1 MTIFWIVTAIMLL
14 VALAGLAWPLLRKSV
29 GDGIDRNQQNL
40 EIAKERLSELEAENN
55 AAEISDEEFQQ
66 VKTEVEKTLAD
77 ELQSEDSEQ
86 KSSATAGALGVAAIG
101 VLLPVL
107 TLGLYFAIGS
117 PQLINGA
124 TAQQQVESGH
134 GEGAQQQSVEQMVTS
149 LAERLKQEPENAEGW
164 FLLGR
169 SLMSMGKYAEAVK
182 AFEVVDKLQPDNPP
196 VMLALAN
203 AVAMA
208 QDGKIG
214 GRPEQLVNRALELDP
229 TSTTALWLAGI
240 AAEERGDYKLALQ
253 HWGKAEPTLKPA
265 DQQELRARMQ
275 AAATRAGVKLEFA
288 QPQSQ
293 PPPLPKIASQAQ
305 PQPQPQPQP
314 QAQSQTQ
321 ASGKAAAIKV
331 KVSLDPALAGK
342 LSPEDTV
349 FVFAKALNG
358 PPMPLAASRHKVK
371 ELPLEV
377 TLDDSMAMTPQAKLS
392 SADQVTISAKISAS
406 GNATP
411 QGGDYLSETVTVGS
425 DTQEEV
431 TLVISQG
438 R

>member
-1 MTIFWIVTAIMLL
+1 MLL
-14 VALAGLAWPLLRKSV
+14 VALAGLAWPLLRKPG

-40 EIAKERLSELEAENN
+40 EIARERLSELEAENR

-77 ELQSEDSEQ
+77 ELQSEGSEQ
-86 KSSATAGALGVAAIG
+86 KSSATSGALGIAAIG

-117 PQLINGA
+117 PRLINGA
-124 TAQQQVESGH
+124 TAQQQAESGH
-134 GEGAQQQSVEQMVTS
+134 GEDGGQQSVEQMVQN

-169 SLMSMGKYAEAVK
+169 SLMSMGKYSDAVK

-208 QDGKIG
+208 QNGKIG
-214 GRPEQLVNRALELDP
+214 GRPEHLVNRALELDP

-253 HWGKAEPTLKPA
+253 HWGKAEPTLKPS

-275 AAATRAGVKLEFA
+275 AAATKAGVKLDFA
-288 QPQSQ
+288 QPQMQ
-293 PPPLPKIASQAQ
+293 PPPLPQIASQAQ
-305 PQPQPQPQP
+305 PQPRAQPRSQPP
-314 QAQSQTQ
+314 GT
-321 ASGKAAAIKV
+321 AAIKV
-331 KVSLDPALAGK
+331 RVSLDPALAGK

-377 TLDDSMAMTPQAKLS
+377 ILDDSMAMTPQSRLS
-392 SADQVTISAKISAS
+392 SAEQVTISAKISAS

-411 QGGDYLSETVTVGS
+411 QGSDFISAAVTVSS
-425 DTQEEV
+425 DTKEEV

>member
-1 MTIFWIVTAIMLL
+1 MTTFWIVTAIMLL
-14 VALAGLAWPLLRKSV
+14 VALAGLAWPLLRKTGS
-29 GDGIDRNQQNL
+29 DGIDRNQQNL
-40 EIAKERLSELEAENN
+40 EIARERLSELEAENK

-77 ELQSEDSEQ
+77 ELQSEGLEQ
-86 KSSATAGALGVAAIG
+86 KSSATAGALGLAAIG

-124 TAQQQVESGH
+124 TALQQAAGGH
-134 GEGAQQQSVEQMVTS
+134 GEGGAGQQSVEQMVQS

-169 SLMSMGKYAEAVK
+169 SLMSMGKYDDAVK

-203 AVAMA
+203 AAAMA
-208 QDGKIG
+208 QNGKIG
-214 GRPEQLVNRALELDP
+214 GRPEELVNRALALDP

-240 AAEERGDYKLALQ
+240 AAEERGDYKLALE

-265 DQQELRARMQ
+265 DRQELRARMQ
-275 AAATRAGVKLEFA
+275 VAADKAGVKLDFEQPQTQPQPLPQI

-293 PPPLPKIASQAQ
+293 AP
-305 PQPQPQPQP
+305 
-314 QAQSQTQ
+314 
-321 ASGKAAAIKV
+321 GKAAIKV
-331 KVSLDPALAGK
+331 RVSLDPALAGK
-342 LSPEDTV
+342 LSGEDTV

-377 TLDDSMAMTPQAKLS
+377 ILDDSMAMTPQSKLS
-392 SADQVTISAKISAS
+392 SADRVTISAKISAS
-406 GNATP
+406 GTASP
-411 QGGDYLSETVTVGS
+411 QGSDYVSETATVSS
-425 DTQEEV
+425 DSKDEV
-431 TLVISQG
+431 TLVISQS

>member
-1 MTIFWIVTAIMLL
+1 MTTFWIVTAIMLL
-14 VALAGLAWPLLRKSV
+14 VALAGLAWPLLRKTA
-29 GDGIDRNQQNL
+29 GDDIDRNQQNL
-40 EIAKERLSELEAENN
+40 EIARERLSELEAENR

-77 ELQSEDSEQ
+77 ELQNENPETQ
-86 KSSATAGALGVAAIG
+86 SSATAGALGVAAIG

-124 TAQQQVESGH
+124 TAQQQLASGH
-134 GEGAQQQSVEQMVTS
+134 GEGAQQQSVEQMVQS

-169 SLMSMGKYAEAVK
+169 SLMNMGKYGEAVK

-208 QDGKIG
+208 QNGKIG
-214 GRPEQLVNRALELDP
+214 GRPEHLVNRALELDP

-275 AAATRAGVKLEFA
+275 AAATKAGVKLEFE
-288 QPQSQ
+288 QPQKQ
-293 PPPLPKIASQAQ
+293 PAPLPTIQSQAQ
-305 PQPQPQPQP
+305 PQPQAQP
-314 QAQSQTQ
+314 QAP
-321 ASGKAAAIKV
+321 GKAAIRV
-331 KVSLDPALAGK
+331 RVSLDPVLAGK
-342 LSPEDTV
+342 ISGEDTV

-377 TLDDSMAMTPQAKLS
+377 ILDDSMAMMPQAKLS
-392 SADQVTISAKISAS
+392 SAEQVTISAKISAS

-411 QGGDYLSETVTVGS
+411 QGSDYLSETVTVGS
-425 DTQEEV
+425 DTQEAV

>member
-14 VALAGLAWPLLRKSV
+14 VALAGLAWPLLRKTA

-40 EIAKERLSELEAENN
+40 EIARERLSELEAENR

-77 ELQSEDSEQ
+77 ELQSEVSEQ

-124 TAQQQVESGH
+124 TAQQQAASGH
-134 GEGAQQQSVEQMVTS
+134 GEGTEQQSVEQMVQS

-169 SLMSMGKYAEAVK
+169 SLMSMAKYSDAVK
-182 AFEVVDKLQPDNPP
+182 AFEVVDKLQPDTPP

-203 AVAMA
+203 AAAMA

-214 GRPEQLVNRALELDP
+214 GRPEQLVSRALELDP

-275 AAATRAGVKLEFA
+275 AAATKAGVKLEFE
-288 QPQSQ
+288 QPQMQ
-293 PPPLPKIASQAQ
+293 PPPLPQIESQAQ
-305 PQPQPQPQP
+305 PQSPTP
-314 QAQSQTQ
+314 
-321 ASGKAAAIKV
+321 GNVAIRV
-331 KVSLDPALAGK
+331 KVSLDPELAGT

-349 FVFAKALNG
+349 FVFAKAVNG

-377 TLDDSMAMTPQAKLS
+377 TLDDSMAMTPQSKLS
-392 SADQVTISAKISAS
+392 SAEQVSISAKISVS

-411 QGGDYLSETVTVGS
+411 QGSDFISEVVAVSTTTDEPV
-425 DTQEEV
+425 E
-431 TLVISQG
+431 LLISKS

>member
-1 MTIFWIVTAIMLL
+1 MTTFWIVTALMLL
-14 VALAGLAWPLLRKSV
+14 AALAGLAWPLLRKTSGV
-29 GDGIDRNQQNL
+29 GIDRNQQNL
-40 EIAKERLSELEAENN
+40 EIARERLSELEAENK

-77 ELQSEDSEQ
+77 ELQSEGTEQ

-124 TAQQQVESGH
+124 TAQQQAASGH
-134 GEGAQQQSVEQMVTS
+134 GEAEGQQSVEQMVQS

-169 SLMSMGKYAEAVK
+169 SLMSMGKYGDAVK

-208 QDGKIG
+208 QNGKIG
-214 GRPEQLVNRALELDP
+214 GRPEHLVNRALELDP

-240 AAEERGDYKLALQ
+240 AAEERGDYKLALL

-265 DQQELRARMQ
+265 DQQELRSRMQ
-275 AAATRAGVKLEFA
+275 AAATKAGVKLEFA
-288 QPQSQ
+288 QSQ
-293 PPPLPKIASQAQ
+293 MQPAPLPQIASPQAQ
-305 PQPQPQPQP
+305 PQSQSQPQTP
-314 QAQSQTQ
+314 A
-321 ASGKAAAIKV
+321 KVAIRV
-331 KVSLDPALAGK
+331 KVSLDPVLTGVFSA
-342 LSPEDTV
+342 EDTV
-349 FVFAKALNG
+349 FVFAKAANG
-358 PPMPLAASRHKVK
+358 SPMPLAASRHKVK

-392 SADQVTISAKISAS
+392 SAGQVTISAKISAS
-406 GNATP
+406 GTATP
-411 QGGDYLSETVTVGS
+411 QGSDFISETVTVSSG
-425 DTQEEV
+425 TKEEV
-431 TLVISQG
+431 TLVISDA

>member
-1 MTIFWIVTAIMLL
+1 MTTFWIVTAIMLL
-14 VALAGLAWPLLRKSV
+14 LALAGLAWPLLRKTSGV
-29 GDGIDRNQQNL
+29 GIDRNQQNL
-40 EIAKERLSELEAENN
+40 EIARERLSELEAENK

-77 ELQSEDSEQ
+77 ELQSEGTEQ

-124 TAQQQVESGH
+124 TAQQQVASGH
-134 GEGAQQQSVEQMVTS
+134 GEVEGQQSVEQMVQS

-169 SLMSMGKYAEAVK
+169 SLMSMGKYGDAVK

-214 GRPEQLVNRALELDP
+214 GRPEHLVNRALELDP

-240 AAEERGDYKLALQ
+240 AAEERGDYKLALL

-275 AAATRAGVKLEFA
+275 AAATKAGVKLEFEQPQMQPQPLPQITSQE

-293 PPPLPKIASQAQ
+293 PQ
-305 PQPQPQPQP
+305 PQ
-314 QAQSQTQ
+314 T
-321 ASGKAAAIKV
+321 SGTAAIKV
-331 KVSLDPALAGK
+331 KVSLDPSLAGK

-349 FVFAKALNG
+349 FVFAKAVNG

-377 TLDDSMAMTPQAKLS
+377 ILDDSMAMTPQSKLS
-392 SADQVTISAKISAS
+392 SADQVNISAKISAS

-411 QGGDYLSETVTVGS
+411 QGSDFVSSAVTVSS
-425 DTQEEV
+425 DTKEEV

>member
-1 MTIFWIVTAIMLL
+1 MTIFWIITASMLL
-14 VALAGLAWPLLRKSV
+14 AALAGLAWPLLRKPAGV
-29 GDGIDRNQQNL
+29 GIDRNQQN
-40 EIAKERLSELEAENN
+40 IAIARERLSALEADNK
-55 AAEISDEEFQQ
+55 AAEISDEEYQQ

-77 ELQSEDSEQ
+77 ELQSEGAEQ

-124 TAQQQVESGH
+124 TAQQSADSGH
-134 GEGAQQQSVEQMVTS
+134 DGAGQQSVEQMVQS

-169 SLMSMGKYAEAVK
+169 SLMSMGKYGDAAK

-208 QDGKIG
+208 QNGKIG

-240 AAEERGDYKLALQ
+240 AAEERGDYKLALV

-275 AAATRAGVKLEFA
+275 AAATKAGVKLEFA
-288 QPQSQ
+288 QPQVQPAPLPRIASQ
-293 PPPLPKIASQAQ
+293 PQPQAQ
-305 PQPQPQPQP
+305 PQPQPQS
-314 QAQSQTQ
+314 QAPGT
-321 ASGKAAAIKV
+321 AAIKV
-331 KVSLDPALAGK
+331 RVSLDPALAGK

-349 FVFAKALNG
+349 FVFAKAVNG
-358 PPMPLAASRHKVK
+358 PPMP
-371 ELPLEV
+371 
-377 TLDDSMAMTPQAKLS
+377 
-392 SADQVTISAKISAS
+392 
-406 GNATP
+406 
-411 QGGDYLSETVTVGS
+411 
-425 DTQEEV
+425 
-431 TLVISQG
+431 
-438 R
+438 

>member
-1 MTIFWIVTAIMLL
+1 MTTFWIVTALMLL
-14 VALAGLAWPLLRKSV
+14 AALAGLAWPLLRKTSGV
-29 GDGIDRNQQNL
+29 GIDRNQQNL
-40 EIAKERLSELEAENN
+40 EIARERLSELEAENK

-77 ELQSEDSEQ
+77 ELQSEGSEQ

-124 TAQQQVESGH
+124 TAQQQVASGH
-134 GEGAQQQSVEQMVTS
+134 GEAAGQQSVEQMVQS

-169 SLMSMGKYAEAVK
+169 SLMSMSKYGDAAK

-208 QDGKIG
+208 QNGKIG
-214 GRPEQLVNRALELDP
+214 GRPEHLVNRALALDP

-240 AAEERGDYKLALQ
+240 AAEERGDYKLALE
-253 HWGKAEPTLKPA
+253 HWSKAEPTLKPA

-275 AAATRAGVKLEFA
+275 AAATKAGVKLEFA
-288 QPQSQ
+288 QPQQ
-293 PPPLPKIASQAQ
+293 PKPLPQIAAQVSPQTQ
-305 PQPQPQPQP
+305 PQPEP
-314 QAQSQTQ
+314 QSQ
-321 ASGKAAAIKV
+321 APGKAAIKV
-331 KVSLDPALAGK
+331 KVSLDPALVGK

-377 TLDDSMAMTPQAKLS
+377 TLDDSMAMTPQSKLS

-411 QGGDYLSETVTVGS
+411 QGSDFVSAAVTVNS
-425 DTQEEV
+425 DTKEEV